1 MPHERVGR
9 SYEYMKHTSCFN
21 DFPQALRHTDKKDQK
36 EEKHH
41 KSAHDKASKACCSI
55 FVSLLVAAK
64 ILHSVVLSFMQTLL

>member
-1 MPHERVGR
+1 
-9 SYEYMKHTSCFN
+9 MKHTSCFN

-41 KSAHDKASKACCSI
+41 KSAHEKASKACCSI

-64 ILHSVVLSFMQTLL
+64 ILHFEFYANTTIGLL